1 MSCTMPLPPTRPA
14 LRARYDRRR
23 QELVDVAATV
33 FAEQGYQATSMDD
46 LSEATG
52 LAAGGLYHYID
63 GKEQLLFLICDELLQ
78 PLLVEAR
85 AIVRAGGPPEDVL
98 RTLVRTWVLHVQE
111 HRTHMLVFQQERH
124 VIERDPRWSTVRDH
138 RKQFERLLDGVL
150 KRGVQEGDFTFADR
164 GLTLLSLLAMV
175 NSTPQWLNPA
185 GRLNPTRVAD
195 GFCDIILA
203 TPPAPAAR

>member
-1 MSCTMPLPPTRPA
+1 MPAPPTRPA

-33 FAEQGYQATSMDD
+33 FAERGYQATSMDD

-85 AIVRAGGPPEDVL
+85 AIVAAGGHPEAVL
-98 RTLVRTWVLHVQE
+98 RTLVRAWVVHVE
-111 HRTHMLVFQQERH
+111 LHRTYMLVFQQERH

-138 RKQFERLLDGVL
+138 RKQFERLLDDVL
-150 KRGVQEGDFTFADR
+150 VAGEAEGAFAFADR
-164 GLTLLSLLAMV
+164 GLALLSLLAMV
-175 NSTPQWLNPA
+175 NYTPQWLRA
-185 GRLNPTRVAD
+185 GGRLSTAAVAD
-195 GFCDIILA
+195 GFCDIILGVE
-203 TPPAPAAR
+203 PPTA